1 MLSLI
6 LAKKIF
12 SLFIIMIMSMALVRL
27 KILKAA
33 DSKIMSILL
42 LYLFFPCVILE
53 SFQID
58 FTPEIQHGMLLS
70 TGAAVVVQ
78 ALLLFMGVALKKTLH
93 LNAVEQCSVIYS
105 NAGNLIIPLVVS
117 VLGSEWVIYSSSF
130 LAVQL
135 VLFWTHMKS
144 TMANETHMDLRAVFT
159 NANMIAIFA
168 GIVLLFTG
176 WRLPVPVNDALHSLG
191 LVIGPSAMIIAGM
204 LLGDMSWERIK
215 SYKRVPLVAF
225 LRLIVMPLG
234 VLVLLKYSGIASF
247 SPHGTTILL
256 ITLLATATPSATTCV
271 SMASLYDNQPEYAS
285 VINVVTATL
294 CTITMPVI
302 VWLYQ
307 L

>member
-1 MLSLI
+1 M
-6 LAKKIF
+6 
-12 SLFIIMIMSMALVRL
+12 
-27 KILKAA
+27 
-33 DSKIMSILL
+33 
-42 LYLFFPCVILE
+42 
-53 SFQID
+53 
-58 FTPEIQHGMLLS
+58 
-70 TGAAVVVQ
+70 
-78 ALLLFMGVALKKTLH
+78 LFMGVALKRTLH

-117 VLGSEWVIYSSSF
+117 VLGPEWVIYSSSF

-144 TMANETHMDLRAVFT
+144 AMANETHMDLKAVFT

-168 GIVLLFTG
+168 GLVLLFTG

-204 LLGDMSWERIK
+204 LLGDMSWEKIK

-234 VLVLLKYSGIASF
+234 VLLLLKYSGIASF

-256 ITLLATATPSATTCV
+256 ITLLATATPSATCV
-271 SMASLYDNQPEYAS
+271 SMASLYDNRR
-285 VINVVTATL
+285 I
-294 CTITMPVI
+294 CKR
-302 VWLYQ
+302 YQ
-307 L
+307 RGYGNAVHHYHACHCVAVPAVRL

>member
-6 LAKKIF
+6 LAKKIL
-12 SLFIIMIMSMALVRL
+12 SLFIIMLMSMTLVRM
-27 KILKAA
+27 KIVKAS

-78 ALLLFMGVALKKTLH
+78 ALLLAMGTFLKNTLH

-105 NAGNLIIPLVVS
+105 NAGNLIIPLVVA
-117 VLGSEWVIYSSSF
+117 VLGPEWVIYSSSF

-144 TMANETHMDLRAVFT
+144 TMARETHIDLKAVFK
-159 NANMIAIFA
+159 NANMIAILI
-168 GIVLLFTG
+168 GLVLLFTG
-176 WRLPVPVNDALHSLG
+176 LRFPAPVNDALHSLG

-204 LLGDMSWERIK
+204 LLGDMSWEKIK

-225 LRLIVMPLG
+225 LRLLVMPLV
-234 VLVLLKYSGIASF
+234 VLLFLKYSGIASF
-247 SPHGTTILL
+247 SPQGETILL

-271 SMASLYDNQPEYAS
+271 SMASLFDNEPEYAS

-294 CTITMPVI
+294 CTVTMPLI

>member
-1 MLSLI
+1 MLSII

-12 SLFIIMIMSMALVRL
+12 SLFIIMLMSMTLVRV

-33 DSKIMSILL
+33 DSKIMSVLL

-58 FTPEIQHGMLLS
+58 FTPEIQHGILLS
-70 TGAAVVVQ
+70 VGAAVVVQ
-78 ALLLFMGVALKKTLH
+78 ALLLAMGVFLKKLLH
-93 LNAVEQCSVIYS
+93 LNAVEECSVIYS
-105 NAGNLIIPLVVS
+105 NAGNLIIPLVVA
-117 VLGSEWVIYSSSF
+117 VLGPEWVIYSSSF

-144 TMANETHMDLRAVFT
+144 AMAREPHMDWKAVFT
-159 NANMIAIFA
+159 NANMIAIFV
-168 GIVLLFTG
+168 GLVLLFTG
-176 WRLPVPVNDALHSLG
+176 WRFPAPVNDALHSLG

-204 LLGDMSWERIK
+204 LLGEMSFEKIK

-225 LRLIVMPLG
+225 LRLIIMPIV
-234 VLVLLKYSGIASF
+234 VLVFLKYSGIAAF
-247 SPHGTTILL
+247 AKDGETILL

-271 SMASLYDNQPEYAS
+271 SMASLFDNKPEYAS
-285 VINVVTATL
+285 VINVVTATF
-294 CTITMPVI
+294 CTITMPFI

>member
-12 SLFIIMIMSMALVRL
+12 SLFIIMLLSMSLVRMR
-27 KILKAA
+27 IVKAS
-33 DSKIMSILL
+33 DSKVMSILL

-53 SFQID
+53 AFQID

-78 ALLLFMGVALKKTLH
+78 ALLLAMGIFLKKLFH

-117 VLGSEWVIYSSSF
+117 VLGPEWVIYSSSF

-144 TMANETHMDLRAVFT
+144 TMARETHLDWKAVFT
-159 NANMIAIFA
+159 NANMIAIMI
-168 GIVLLFTG
+168 GLVLLFSG
-176 WRLPVPVNDALHSLG
+176 WRFPAPVNDALYSLG

-204 LLGDMSWERIK
+204 LLGNMSWEKIK

-225 LRLIVMPLG
+225 LRLIVMPL
-234 VLVLLKYSGIASF
+234 VMLIFLKYSGLSAF
-247 SPHGTTILL
+247 SQHGETILL

-271 SMASLYDNQPEYAS
+271 SMASLFDNQPEYAS

-294 CTITMPVI
+294 CTLTMPFI

>member
-27 KILKAA
+27 QILKAA

-117 VLGSEWVIYSSSF
+117 VLGPEWVIYSSSF

>member
-12 SLFIIMIMSMALVRL
+12 SLFIIMLMSMSLVRL
-27 KILKAA
+27 KILKTA
-33 DSKIMSILL
+33 DSKVMSILL
-42 LYLFFPCVILE
+42 LYLFFPFVIIDA
-53 SFQID
+53 FQVD
-58 FTPEIQHGMLLS
+58 FTSEIQHGLLLS
-70 TGAAVVVQ
+70 TAAAVAVQ
-78 ALLLFMGVALKKTLH
+78 ALLLCAGLFWQRLLH
-93 LNAVEQCSVIYS
+93 LNAVEVCSVIYS
-105 NAGNLIIPLVVS
+105 NAGNLIIPLVIA
-117 VLGSEWVIYSSSF
+117 VLGPQWVIYSSTF

-144 TMANETHMDLRAVFT
+144 VMARETHMDWRAVFT
-159 NANMIAIFA
+159 NANMIAIFI
-168 GIVLLFTG
+168 GLVLLFTG
-176 WRLPVPVNDALHSLG
+176 WRLPAPVNDAMHSLG

-204 LLGDMSWERIK
+204 LLGNMSWEKIR

-225 LRLIVMPLG
+225 LRLIIMPLII
-234 VLVLLKYSGIASF
+234 LVFVKYSGLATL
-247 SPHGTTILL
+247 SPDGKTILL

-271 SMASLYDNQPEYAS
+271 SMASLFDNQPEYAS

-294 CTITMPVI
+294 CTVTMPLI

>member
-12 SLFIIMIMSMALVRL
+12 SLFIIMLMSMSLVRL
-27 KILKAA
+27 KILKAS
-33 DSKIMSILL
+33 DSKVMSILL
-42 LYLFFPCVILE
+42 LYLFFPCVIIDA
-53 SFQID
+53 FQVD
-58 FTPEIQHGMLLS
+58 FTPEIQHGLLLS
-70 TGAAVVVQ
+70 TAAAVAVQ
-78 ALLLFMGVALKKTLH
+78 ALLLFAGLFWQRLLH
-93 LNAVEQCSVIYS
+93 LNAVEVCSVIYS
-105 NAGNLIIPLVVS
+105 NAGNLIIPLVIA
-117 VLGSEWVIYSSSF
+117 VLGAERVIYSSTF

-144 TMANETHMDLRAVFT
+144 TMARETHMDWRAVFT
-159 NANMIAIFA
+159 NANMIAIFI
-168 GIVLLFTG
+168 GLVLLLTG
-176 WRLPVPVNDALHSLG
+176 WRLPGPVNDALHSLG

-204 LLGDMSWERIK
+204 LLGNMSWEKIR

-225 LRLIVMPLG
+225 LRLIVMPLII
-234 VLVLLKYSGIASF
+234 LVFVKYSGLAAF
-247 SPHGTTILL
+247 SPDGKTILL

-271 SMASLYDNQPEYAS
+271 SMASLFDNQPEYAS

-294 CTITMPVI
+294 CTITMPLI

>member
-12 SLFIIMIMSMALVRL
+12 SLFIIMLMSMSLVRL
-27 KILKAA
+27 KILKAS
-33 DSKIMSILL
+33 DSKVMSILL
-42 LYLFFPCVILE
+42 LYLFFPCVIIDA
-53 SFQID
+53 FQVD
-58 FTPEIQHGMLLS
+58 FTPEIQHGLLLS
-70 TGAAVVVQ
+70 TAAAVAVQ
-78 ALLLFMGVALKKTLH
+78 ALLLFAGLFWQRLLH
-93 LNAVEQCSVIYS
+93 LNAVEVCSVIYS
-105 NAGNLIIPLVVS
+105 NAGNLIIPLVIA
-117 VLGSEWVIYSSSF
+117 VLGAEWVIYSSTF

-144 TMANETHMDLRAVFT
+144 TMARETHMDWRAVFT
-159 NANMIAIFA
+159 NANMIAIFI
-168 GIVLLFTG
+168 GLVLLITG
-176 WRLPVPVNDALHSLG
+176 WRLPGPVNDALHSLG

-204 LLGDMSWERIK
+204 LLGNMSWEKIR

-225 LRLIVMPLG
+225 LRLIVMPLII
-234 VLVLLKYSGIASF
+234 LVFVKYSGLAAF
-247 SPHGTTILL
+247 SPDGKTILL

-271 SMASLYDNQPEYAS
+271 SMASLFDNQPEYAS

-294 CTITMPVI
+294 CTITMPLI

>member
-12 SLFIIMIMSMALVRL
+12 SLFIIMLMSMSLVRL
-27 KILKAA
+27 KILKTA
-33 DSKIMSILL
+33 DSKVMSILL
-42 LYLFFPCVILE
+42 LYLFFPCVIIDA
-53 SFQID
+53 FQVD
-58 FTPEIQHGMLLS
+58 FTSEIQHGLLLS
-70 TGAAVVVQ
+70 TAAAVAVQ
-78 ALLLFMGVALKKTLH
+78 ALLLCAGLFWQRLLH
-93 LNAVEQCSVIYS
+93 LNAVEVCSIIYS
-105 NAGNLIIPLVVS
+105 NAGNLIIPLVIA
-117 VLGSEWVIYSSSF
+117 VLGPQWVIYSSTF

-144 TMANETHMDLRAVFT
+144 VMARETHMDWRAVFT
-159 NANMIAIFA
+159 NANMIAIFI
-168 GIVLLFTG
+168 GLVLLFTG
-176 WRLPVPVNDALHSLG
+176 WRLPAPVNDAMHSLG

-204 LLGDMSWERIK
+204 LLGNMSWEKIR

-225 LRLIVMPLG
+225 LRLIIMPLII
-234 VLVLLKYSGIASF
+234 LVFVKYSGLATF
-247 SPHGTTILL
+247 SPDGKTILL

-271 SMASLYDNQPEYAS
+271 SMASLFDNQPEYAS

-294 CTITMPVI
+294 CTVTMPLI

>member
-12 SLFIIMIMSMALVRL
+12 SLFIIMIMSMALVRFR
-27 KILKAA
+27 ILKAA

-117 VLGSEWVIYSSSF
+117 VLGPEWVIYSSSF

-144 TMANETHMDLRAVFT
+144 VMANEAHMDLRAVFT
-159 NANMIAIFA
+159 NANMLAIFA
-168 GIVLLFTG
+168 GLVLLFTG

-204 LLGDMSWERIK
+204 LLGDMSWEKIK

-294 CTITMPVI
+294 CTITMPAI

>member
-1 MLSLI
+1 
-6 LAKKIF
+6 
-12 SLFIIMIMSMALVRL
+12 MIMSMALVRL

-117 VLGSEWVIYSSSF
+117 VLGPEWVIYSSSF

>member
-12 SLFIIMIMSMALVRL
+12 SLFIIMIMSMALVRFR
-27 KILKAA
+27 ILKAA

-117 VLGSEWVIYSSSF
+117 VLGPKWVIYSSSF

-144 TMANETHMDLRAVFT
+144 VMANEAHMDLRAVFT
-159 NANMIAIFA
+159 NANMLAIFA
-168 GIVLLFTG
+168 GLVLLFTG

-204 LLGDMSWERIK
+204 LLGDMSWEKIK

-294 CTITMPVI
+294 CTITMPAI